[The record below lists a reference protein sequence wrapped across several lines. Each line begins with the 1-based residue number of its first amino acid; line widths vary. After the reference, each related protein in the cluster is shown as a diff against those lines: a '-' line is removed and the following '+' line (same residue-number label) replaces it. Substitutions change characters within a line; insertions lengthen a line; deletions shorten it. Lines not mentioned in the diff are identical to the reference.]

1 MRTQSDPARYRVPGL
16 CVTKGEAAEDIF
28 TEPPLLCIEIL
39 CPDDAAVELRAKVRE
54 YRAFGVA
61 YVWIVDPETG
71 TGEIHTARGVE
82 LVEDGIFR
90 SGEIQVQLL

>member
-1 MRTQSDPARYRVPGL
+1 
-16 CVTKGEAAEDIF
+16 
-28 TEPPLLCIEIL
+28 
-39 CPDDAAVELRAKVRE
+39 VELRAKVRE